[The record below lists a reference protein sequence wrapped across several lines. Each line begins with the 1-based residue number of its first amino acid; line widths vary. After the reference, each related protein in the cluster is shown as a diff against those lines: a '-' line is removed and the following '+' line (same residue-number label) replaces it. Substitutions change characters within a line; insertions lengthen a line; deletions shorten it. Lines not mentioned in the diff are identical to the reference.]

1 MSENVTIPNVVN
13 RRRLVGETA
22 VDIEPD
28 LTEANKASSEQN
40 LKETFSL

>member
-1 MSENVTIPNVVN
+1 MSGNAVN

-22 VDIEPD
+22 VDIEAD
-28 LTEANKASSEQN
+28 LAEAIKASSEQN